1 MFSSSSLGMPLR
13 WRKQTQRPPG
23 PFVEDEADS
32 LCRELDGKSRVGELS
47 GFEGAKARGTV
58 EQSPLILDVDTV
70 HTPVNAPKN
79 SSSNVEEKQSSGYH
93 PSGFDANYYT
103 PKMDTR
109 QGPNQDPIRRPAGE
123 ILSQESGKPRSRS
136 PPRSQGVP
144 PMSQQS
150 RPAHTQIPDIP
161 GSFPTSQR
169 PSPSPR
175 EPEPAPRAP
184 ATHEALPPELPP
196 KPKQYMPEKS
206 EPAPIRTTSI
216 RREPEQY
223 SNPSPTRY
231 IQPEPP
237 ESARVRMSSPAKST
251 PDVAERR
258 PATHSRTPSLPR
270 RQEEHKFGPP
280 NRPSQP
286 EPARNPKSQNR
297 SSPTVPPQ
305 QTPSRDSHVR
315 SGSLPPKP
323 APGVVQP
330 QHYAS
335 RPLVLQEVQNRQ
347 YPTAPSQ
354 SSSGRDSHVRTGSL
368 PPKPTSVPPPQTYP
382 PRPAPVPQEVQNR
395 PLSTVLPQPAPIRDT
410 SARGPAPPPKPM
422 HEVTRQSQ
430 STIPRPQP
438 TPPDDEPRRPR
449 PTSVSYQPE
458 TIVRDSGV
466 RVEML
471 SPRSMPEVT
480 QTTQRPISVAS
491 DETQYKSFPVTIP
504 PPRSLSETPPTLQ
517 TIPLQNMPLR
527 SIPLHPLPNPPA
539 EAPHLPSSTVKESSL
554 KQAPPTTSTAP
565 IRPSTSGYVS
575 STAATRPN
583 HVPRPSGHS
592 QKVPDA
598 PPSPG
603 LSVAERLEEK
613 LKLRREQR
621 EVPPQN
627 ASAQTHSNKSKT
639 SNPSPSQSSERGR
652 PTQPPGAWPADS
664 PSESSSRLTQFPTL
678 EQSTGDRKE
687 TSPPAKP
694 LKSAL
699 RSRSLDRSTP
709 ATTKAARRRTVA
721 FAENPL
727 EYPYP
732 SQALIK
738 VDHETALTRTGS
750 DSDSDSNRSS
760 SPNTGLTLS
769 PCPRSVP
776 VAGYQDWYTIEGL
789 NHLNICPSCVK
800 QMRKS
805 KFRDRLVLATPK
817 PRAEPIRCAM
827 SEPWPRL
834 AWMQTLKK
842 KFETLDVLQEV
853 TRPSHFQ
860 GPKFC
865 TGRIINDQHWYR
877 IIDPDTGSYLP
888 QFNICSACVRNI
900 RLLMP
905 IHRETFQRSS
915 APQERVCDFVADSPR
930 FIRYID
936 ALDLASNRA
945 EQDEA
950 RPDLSE
956 FLAYARRKVVL
967 RDCRR
972 SRLVFDKWHY
982 MPQLPEFTVCEDCYD
997 DIVWPLSKARYP
1009 IAKDFS
1015 SVMRLVPA
1023 DTGSMRRDDL
1033 PFIKWMAITRF
1044 EAEKRFRD
1052 RQDELLEDQRRGYD
1066 CSQDLRKNLEDW
1078 KRYE

>member
-1 MFSSSSLGMPLR
+1 MFSSSIGMPLR
-13 WRKQTQRPPG
+13 WRKQAQRPPG
-23 PFVEDEADS
+23 PFVEDEVDS

-47 GFEGAKARGTV
+47 GFEGAKSRGTV

-70 HTPVNAPKN
+70 HAPVNAPKN
-79 SSSNVEEKQSSGYH
+79 FSSNVEEKQSSGYR
-93 PSGFDANYYT
+93 PSGFNANTSYT
-103 PKMDTR
+103 SKMDTR
-109 QGPNQDPIRRPAGE
+109 QGPKQDPIRRPAGE
-123 ILSQESGKPRSRS
+123 NLSQDSEKPRSRS
-136 PPRSQGVP
+136 PPRSQGVFS
-144 PMSQQS
+144 MSQQS
-150 RPAHTQIPDIP
+150 RSAHTQIPDIP

-175 EPEPAPRAP
+175 EPEPTPRAP
-184 ATHEALPPELPP
+184 TTYDALPPKLPP
-196 KPKQYMPEKS
+196 KPKEYMFEKD
-206 EPAPIRTTSI
+206 EPASIRTTSI
-216 RREPEQY
+216 RREQEQH

-231 IQPEPP
+231 TQQEPE
-237 ESARVRMSSPAKST
+237 E
-251 PDVAERR
+251 
-258 PATHSRTPSLPR
+258 L
-270 RQEEHKFGPP
+270 KFGPP
-280 NRPSQP
+280 TRPSQP
-286 EPARNPKSQNR
+286 EPVRNPSVRTTSSAKPMPEITERRQTAPSSMQTSQNVPSRTPSVRRDTTSQDTQNR
-297 SSPTVPPQ
+297 SSPTGPAQPAS
-305 QTPSRDSHVR
+305 TRESHVR
-315 SGSLPPKP
+315 SGSVPPKP
-323 APGVVQP
+323 APGVP
-330 QHYAS
+330 
-335 RPLVLQEVQNRQ
+335 P
-347 YPTAPSQ
+347 
-354 SSSGRDSHVRTGSL
+354 SGRDSHVRTGSL
-368 PPKPTSVPPPQTYP
+368 PPT
-382 PRPAPVPQEVQNR
+382 PAFVPQSLTYQ
-395 PLSTVLPQPAPIRDT
+395 PLPTVLPQPAPIRDT

-430 STIPRPQP
+430 PTIPRPLP
-438 TPPDDEPRRPR
+438 TPPDDEPPKPR
-449 PTSVSYQPE
+449 HTSVPYQPE

-471 SPRSMPEVT
+471 PLRSMPE
-480 QTTQRPISVAS
+480 
-491 DETQYKSFPVTIP
+491 YKSFNSTIP
-504 PPRSLSETPPTLQ
+504 PPRSF
-517 TIPLQNMPLR
+517 NMPLR
-527 SIPLHPLPNPPA
+527 SIPLNPLPNPPT
-539 EAPHLPSSTVKESSL
+539 EVPRHSSTVKESPNL
-554 KQAPPTTSTAP
+554 KQAPPATSTAS
-565 IRPSTSGYVS
+565 IRS
-575 STAATRPN
+575 SKSEYGTAAARPN
-583 HVPRPSGHS
+583 
-592 QKVPDA
+592 QVPDA

-613 LKLRREQR
+613 LKVRREQR
-621 EVPPQN
+621 DVPQQN
-627 ASAQTHSNKSKT
+627 VSAQTHSSKSKT
-639 SNPSPSQSSERGR
+639 PSPPVSQSSDR
-652 PTQPPGAWPADS
+652 DS

-678 EQSTGDRKE
+678 EQSPVVKKE
-687 TSPPAKP
+687 TTPPPKP
-694 LKSAL
+694 VLKSAL

-709 ATTKAARRRTVA
+709 AATKAARRRTVA

-738 VDHETALTRTGS
+738 VDHETSLTRAGS
-750 DSDSDSNRSS
+750 DS
-760 SPNTGLTLS
+760 LTLS
-769 PCPRSVP
+769 PCPRSIP

-789 NHLNICPSCVK
+789 THLDICPSCVK

-805 KFRDRLVLATPK
+805 KFRDRLILAAPK
-817 PRAEPIRCAM
+817 SRTEPIRCAM

-842 KFETLDVLQEV
+842 KFETLDVLHEV
-853 TRPSHFQ
+853 TRPSHAQ

-877 IIDPDTGSYLP
+877 IVDPDTGSYLP

-905 IHRETFQRSS
+905 IHRETFQRST

-945 EQDEA
+945 EQEEA
-950 RPDLSE
+950 KPDLSE

-997 DIVWPLSKARYP
+997 DIVWPLSKARHP
-1009 IAKDFS
+1009 IARDFS
-1015 SVMRLVPA
+1015 SVMRLLPA
-1023 DTGSMRRDDL
+1023 DTGSSNPSSSREASCQLYSPRIRAKFNDAVRRDDL

-1066 CSQDLRKNLEDW
+1066 RSQDLRKNLEDW